1 MIGDACQIERRK
13 QKMDGNSGKL
23 NDWQKLLPGKEKTM
37 GNFREF
43 LREEDGMGVV
53 EVILIIVI
61 LISLAIL
68 FKTQITSLVNKILN
82 KISTQAG
89 KVYN

>member
-1 MIGDACQIERRK
+1 MIQEFK
-13 QKMDGNSGKL
+13 N
-23 NDWQKLLPGKEKTM
+23 
-37 GNFREF
+37 F

-68 FKTQITSLVNKILN
+68 FKEQITILVNKILK
-82 KISTQAG
+82 KITSDAG
-89 KVYN
+89 KVYK

>member
-1 MIGDACQIERRK
+1 
-13 QKMDGNSGKL
+13 
-23 NDWQKLLPGKEKTM
+23 M
-37 GNFREF
+37 GNFRDF
-43 LREEDGMGVV
+43 LREEEEMGVV

-82 KISTQAG
+82 KISSQAG